1 MGDSFADWYDQLVD
15 VETLLGT
22 DFGGA
27 QTTES
32 HDGVPVMIEDVQEW
46 TVTEAAS
53 EAQPVAKLYAALDQ
67 RAVFTVG
74 SVVTLPDGRTAT
86 VRSVGTGKGDPELD
100 GIVVQVV

>member
-1 MGDSFADWYDQLVD
+1 MGDSFADWYDQAVD

-27 QTTES
+27 QATES
-32 HDGVPVMIEDVQEW
+32 HEGVPVMIEDVQEW

-53 EAQPVAKLYAALDQ
+53 EAQPVAKLYASLGQ
-67 RAVFTVG
+67 RLVFTVG

-86 VRSVGTGKGDPELD
+86 VRSVSTGRGDVDLD
-100 GIVVQVV
+100 GIMVQVV